1 MILQELTTF
10 YEKLLNNPDIEISE
24 PGFSKENI
32 SFKIVIDKEGK
43 FKTLEDL
50 RVTSGK

>member
-10 YEKLLNNPDIEISE
+10 YKRLLENPEIDICE

-32 SFKIVIDKEGK
+32 SFKIVIDNKGT
-43 FKTLEDL
+43 F
-50 RVTSGK
+50 